1 MERLQQQ
8 IAVVSEELA
17 AIKSELINVKAA
29 HAGLHQSSVESN
41 TNTTRTLTEVI
52 ARIEGIEEKGPVYSG
67 APTRKALI
75 EPKQVQ
81 VDIFAGAVTDSRSKF
96 LEWGET
102 VKDRAWLFAPILG
115 QRHGKGRSRS

>member
-8 IAVVSEELA
+8 VAVVSEELA

-41 TNTTRTLTEVI
+41 TNTTRTLSEVI
-52 ARIEGIEEKGPVYSG
+52 ARIEGIEGKGPVYSG

-75 EPKQVQ
+75 EPKQME
-81 VDIFAGAVTDSRSKF
+81 VDNPPPKGK
-96 LEWGET
+96 EGEGET
-102 VKDRAWLFAPILG
+102 QPQPI
-115 QRHGKGRSRS
+115 QYA